1 MLRRFRRRS
10 REQSHAAIRALGEA
24 FPVLRPALRAIHLSA
39 PIEMIERFTHGVHAT
54 GYDVPVDRILA
65 HVQTKQP
72 EMIALIRRMVEC
84 ESPSDDPRAV
94 DRFVDLVAAEV
105 APFAS
110 VQTFPGGKF
119 GKHLLCE
126 FSLPGPV
133 KKKGE
138 ILALGH
144 SDTVWPIGTLAQMPF
159 REAEGRLWGPGVFDM
174 KSGIAFFLFAMRA
187 FRELDIAVRSR
198 VKLLINSDEEVGSD
212 SSRTL
217 TQETARRAKA
227 VLVLEPGTGLEGKL
241 KTARKGV
248 GDYTITVEG
257 RASHAGVDF
266 SAGASAIV
274 ELARRIERVA
284 QFTNLK
290 RGITVN
296 PGLISGGS
304 RSNVVAAEASAVV
317 DMRVPRLKDAET
329 LDRKFRGLRPFDK
342 RCRIAVEG
350 GMNRPP
356 MERSVGIV
364 QLFRT
369 AQKLAGE
376 VGVKLEESMTGGGSD
391 GNFTAALGIPT
402 LDGLGGVGE
411 GAHALNE
418 SILVNRIADRT
429 ALLAKLVAGL

>member
-1 MLRRFRRRS
+1 
-10 REQSHAAIRALGEA
+10 
-24 FPVLRPALRAIHLSA
+24 
-39 PIEMIERFTHGVHAT
+39 
-54 GYDVPVDRILA
+54 
-65 HVQTKQP
+65 
-72 EMIALIRRMVEC
+72 MVEC
-84 ESPSDDPRAV
+84 ESPSDDARAV

-105 APFAS
+105 KPLGS
-110 VQTFPGGKF
+110 IQIFPGGKF

-126 FSLPGPV
+126 FALPGPV

-144 SDTVWPIGTLAQMPF
+144 SDTVWPMGTLAQMPF
-159 REAEGRLWGPGVFDM
+159 READGRLWGPGVLDM
-174 KSGIAFFLFAMRA
+174 KSGIAFFLFAVRA
-187 FRELDIAVRSR
+187 LRDLDVPVRSR

-227 VLVLEPGTGLEGKL
+227 VLVLEPGTGLEGRL

-248 GDYTITVEG
+248 GDYTITVRG

-274 ELARRIERVA
+274 ELARQIDRVSG
-284 QFTNLK
+284 FTNLK

-304 RSNVVAAEASAVV
+304 RSNVVAAEARAVV
-317 DMRVPRLKDAET
+317 DIRAPRMRDAEM
-329 LDRKFRGLRPFDK
+329 LDRKFHTLKPVDK
-342 RCRIAVEG
+342 RCRLEIEG
-350 GMNRPP
+350 GLNRPP

-369 AQKLAGE
+369 AQQLGRDL
-376 VGVKLEESMTGGGSD
+376 GVKIEESMTGGGSD
-391 GNFTAALGIPT
+391 GNLTAALGIPT

-411 GAHALNE
+411 GAHAINE
-418 SILVNRIADRT
+418 SILVERIADRT
-429 ALLAKLVAGL
+429 ALLAKLIAVL